1 MVVNNSDH
9 KGRRFWTIAG
19 VMLLILMSVGMY
31 MLPVKQAAAAKAGSV
46 YVIPVDQP
54 IERGLTS
61 FLERGFKEAEEMEAG
76 LIVLEIN
83 TPGGRVDQADEI
95 AGIIKGTEIPT
106 VAYVRGDATSAGS
119 YIALN
124 ANKIAMAEGSTIGAA
139 YLVDGMGNRIED
151 AKMVA
156 YWKSKMRSAAEMNGR
171 NPDIAEG
178 MADINI
184 KVEMP
189 EIGKTKNV
197 GEIISLSH
205 DEALKVG
212 YADKI
217 ADSTNEVIEW
227 MGYSTNDVFH
237 MEQTFSEKLAT
248 FLTHPVVMTILLFVG
263 IAGVIIEVIV
273 PGFGV
278 PGILG
283 IAAFVLYFFGNSVAG
298 FAGSETWLL
307 FIIGIG
313 LLVIELFVPSFGILG
328 IGGSILLIFGVVR
341 AAYSTSHVALSLG
354 IAVTSALVA
363 IVVVALVFK
372 ERGIWNKFILKDSLT
387 KEQGYVPVEDRDV
400 LIGLIGRSITPLRP
414 SGTVEID
421 GRRLDVVTEG
431 GFIESGRLVRVVM
444 TDGTRIVVEEEKE

>member
-1 MVVNNSDH
+1 MMGKRDFWV
-9 KGRRFWTIAG
+9 RRIWAFAG
-19 VMLLILMSVGMY
+19 VLTLILMSVGMY
-31 MLPVKQAAAAKAGSV
+31 VTPVKSAAAANIGSV
-46 YVIPVDQP
+46 YVIPIEQK

-61 FLERGFKEAEEMEAG
+61 FMERGFKEAEEMEAG

-83 TPGGRVDQADEI
+83 TPGGRVDQAEKI
-95 AGIIKGTEIPT
+95 AKLIKSTQIPT
-106 VAYVRGDATSAGS
+106 VAYIRGDAASAGS
-119 YIALN
+119 FIALN
-124 ANKIAMAEGSTIGAA
+124 ADKIVMAKGSMIGAA
-139 YLVDGMGNRIED
+139 EMVDGMGNRVED
-151 AKMVA
+151 AKIVA
-156 YWKSKMRSAAEMNGR
+156 WWKSKMASAAGANGR
-171 NPDIAEG
+171 ETDIAEG
-178 MADINI
+178 MVDINM

-189 EIGKTKNV
+189 EIGKTKNI
-197 GEIISLSH
+197 GEIIALSA

-217 ADSTNEVIEW
+217 AGSTNEVIEW

-248 FLTHPVVMTILLFVG
+248 FLTHPVVMTLLLFIG

-283 IAAFVLYFFGNSVAG
+283 TAAFVLYFFGNSVAG

-313 LLVIELFVPSFGILG
+313 LLVMELFVPSFGILG
-328 IGGSILLIFGVVR
+328 IVGSGSLIFGVVR
-341 AAYSTSHVALSLG
+341 AAYSTSDVALSLG
-354 IAVTSALVA
+354 IAAACALVA

-372 ERGIWNKFILKDSLT
+372 ERGIWKKFILSESLT
-387 KEQGYVPVEDRDV
+387 KEQGYIPIEDRDV
-400 LIGLIGRSITPLRP
+400 LIGLVGRSITPLRP
-414 SGTVEID
+414 SGTVELD

-431 GFIESGRLVRVVM
+431 SFIGSGRPVRVVK
-444 TDGTRIVVEEEKE
+444 TDGTRIVVEEEIE